1 MSRRLPAPAVLHTT
15 EPRDYPFARAQ
26 VFDISKAEALRR
38 LLAAHHVAHAARATT
53 THGPQP
59 VSRVRAVSWLRA
71 VFVR

>member
-1 MSRRLPAPAVLHTT
+1 MSRIPAPAVLHTS

-38 LLAAHHVAHAARATT
+38 LLAAHHAAQSGRS
-53 THGPQP
+53 GQEP
-59 VSRVRAVSWLRA
+59 VSARPTSCVRAVSWIRA

>member
-1 MSRRLPAPAVLHTT
+1 MTRIPAPAVLHTA

-38 LLAAHHVAHAARATT
+38 LLAAHHAAQADRATT
-53 THGPQP
+53 PRVPRTA
-59 VSRVRAVSWLRA
+59 SRARAVSWIRA